1 VRGVVFPEREA
12 AMNRP
17 RIVLASTFAL
27 VLLSFPRAAHA
38 DEARDGVEAGNKAFI
53 EAALAG
59 DAKAVAELY
68 TETAQVIA
76 PGAPV
81 ATGRAAIS
89 AFWLASFQAA
99 PVKAMQLETDDLESA
114 GDLAYETGK
123 VTLVARDGATSSA
136 RYLVVWKREGGSWK
150 LHRDIWNAER

>member
-1 VRGVVFPEREA
+1 
-12 AMNRP
+12 MTRP
-17 RIVLASTFAL
+17 RHVVMLAAAVAAVL
-27 VLLSFPRAAHA
+27 VLSHAARA
-38 DEARDGVEAGNKAFI
+38 DEVRDAVEAGNRAFI

-59 DAKAVAELY
+59 DAKAVSQLY

-81 ATGRAAIS
+81 TTGRAAIA
-89 AFWLASFQAA
+89 AFWLSSFETA
-99 PVKAMQLETDDLESA
+99 PVKAMQLETLDLESA

-123 VTLVARDGATSSA
+123 VTIVARDGATSSA
-136 RYLVVWKREGGSWK
+136 RYLVVWKREGGGWK